1 MLVGFPV
8 GGGADVAAR
17 TLGPRM
23 SELLGQQIIVDNRP
37 GAGSSLASEMAAKS
51 TPDGYTL
58 VSIGSTHAVNA
69 AMNPKLPYA
78 PAAGFHAIALVSTA
92 PVTITANLSLPA
104 KSLKELIA
112 LAKARPGQINYG
124 PGGVNGINHLAA
136 ELLKRMG
143 GFDITLIPYKGV
155 AQALPAVIAGEVQLM
170 FGSLPGSIDQI
181 RAGRIRAIAV
191 TSAKRSNAAPE
202 IPTVAESGVPGYEA
216 PSWWGFLAP
225 AGIPDDARKA
235 LTSAIE
241 QAVKSPA
248 IAAKLAPLGIL
259 QGYGSPEQMAAEM
272 REEFHAS
279 QIKKPMPTPPI
290 NISAAT
296 MASSTVRIAM
306 RARCASAVMRN
317 AAAFERITMVHVANS
332 VARTPVNTIR
342 ATRTSSSVKAAARD
356 VQSARQG

>member
-225 AGIPDDARKA
+225 AGTPKAIVARLNADTLKA
-235 LTSAIE
+235 LR
-241 QAVKSPA
+241 
-248 IAAKLAPLGIL
+248 
-259 QGYGSPEQMAAEM
+259 M
-272 REEFHAS
+272 
-279 QIKKPMPTPPI
+279 
-290 NISAAT
+290 
-296 MASSTVRIAM
+296 
-306 RARCASAVMRN
+306 
-317 AAAFERITMVHVANS
+317 
-332 VARTPVNTIR
+332 
-342 ATRTSSSVKAAARD
+342 RD
-356 VQSARQG
+356 VHDLLIRQGMDPAGSTPAEFDAYLLADIAKWTRVVKEAGIKAN